1 MSDDPTATDTVY
13 EVLQRTQ
20 GLSKFESLVRKASLV
35 EFFQFSRTY
44 TIFAPNDTAYENLTP
59 DRKHIVDTMA
69 GIDLQNFVKF
79 HVIEGQRLMTGDFQ
93 DNSVRRSMS
102 SSKLYI
108 NRREGVKFYTE
119 ILNKLSI
126 SGQFYDPIK
135 RSSELRRRFTL
146 FVPNDAINR
155 IDSSKLRDLQQD
167 VQKLHE
173 VVRAHYIKNAVLF
186 TTYVNH
192 NQGFLNANQKS
203 AVIMKY
209 IHITGVSSVMT
220 GDFQDN
226 SVRRSMSSS
235 KLYINRREGSAI
247 SGWFGPTTF
256 FVNGAIISPE
266 QKDLVGINGVVHGL
280 MIWIDKT
287 SLKTSYEYTQ
297 TPDNPKVN
305 STKFYTEILNKL
317 SISGQFYDPIK
328 DLQNYDGR
336 FTLFVPND
344 AAINRIDS
352 SKLRDLQQDV
362 QKLHEV
368 VRAHY
373 IKNAV
378 LFTTYVNHNQG
389 FLNANQ
395 RALSIRKPYPY
406 NVYVNSGGVT
416 SAITMGNITVN
427 NVFHNLLFDQL
438 INRASEET
446 RQALVTQTGVNVFAP
461 TAEAFQKIKRV
472 PWVSLNFDTKL
483 IDKVLKLHILQP
495 GQQVQVSNMVGEY
508 ESRQFRTSLYLEGT
522 NPKITIYRQR
532 NETWVQ
538 GDTVIAKVTQ
548 ADIECTNGRIQ
559 FIDTIMGIPY
569 LDLANLICSD
579 LWLLRTYDYMRSLG
593 MKNYLT
599 DRRFY
604 SQQCT
609 FESQGYPPNY
619 GINNYFNKVGL
630 ATIPP
635 WTVNPPWD
643 MGYCGTASSPC
654 ELTFFA
660 PNSTA
665 IDYFSNTN
673 YGEKIM
679 KNAYAFQRVLT
690 RLMFRGKIE
699 LETLANT
706 NYNYKSIHGDSI
718 RISKSNDRFVT
729 LYYQAAAARVIHMD
743 NGATNGIVHII
754 DTILYVPDDLSLLTA
769 GSSHVHYSPIL
780 LLVVLFLW
788 ITVHSGR

>member
-1 MSDDPTATDTVY
+1 MDWKVNLFVCLCVSLFHCYMSDDPTATDTVY

-20 GLSKFESLVRKASLV
+20 GLSKFESLVRKANLV

-59 DRKHIVDTMA
+59 DRKHIVDTMV

-108 NRREGVKFYTE
+108 NRREG
-119 ILNKLSI
+119 
-126 SGQFYDPIK
+126 
-135 RSSELRRRFTL
+135 
-146 FVPNDAINR
+146 
-155 IDSSKLRDLQQD
+155 
-167 VQKLHE
+167 
-173 VVRAHYIKNAVLF
+173 
-186 TTYVNH
+186 
-192 NQGFLNANQKS
+192 
-203 AVIMKY
+203 
-209 IHITGVSSVMT
+209 
-220 GDFQDN
+220 
-226 SVRRSMSSS
+226 
-235 KLYINRREGSAI
+235 SAI

-256 FVNGAIISPE
+256 FVNGAIVSPE

-297 TPDNPKVN
+297 SPDNPKVN

-344 AAINRIDS
+344 AAIDRIDS

-373 IKNAV
+373 IKNAA

-427 NVFHNLLFDQL
+427 NGVIHVCDRLLGFIYNTVRQQISEDSPLFDQL
-438 INRASEET
+438 INKASEET

-495 GQQVQVSNMVGEY
+495 GQQVMVSSMVGEY

-579 LWLLRTYDYMRSLG
+579 LWLLRTYDYMRALG

-630 ATIPP
+630 ATIAP
-635 WTVNPPWD
+635 WTENPPWD

-679 KNAYAFQRVLT
+679 KNAYAFQRILT